1 MRFLVTVVIF
11 IGVTSMAQAKVPYNE
26 LDALR
31 RKTIVVRSVMDN
43 PEQAWV
49 KKCVSA
55 EKRMMAGSRLALATD
70 NAAAHWKKQTITKAD
85 MMEISQKIKACES
98 RGSCSV
104 YEVYL
109 GAVQIPADLTEMA
122 VGLRSELEKKLEAMT
137 SSSYQNAL
145 ADIKQPCVLL
155 KALTK
160 GP

>member
-1 MRFLVTVVIF
+1 MRLLVSLAILV
-11 IGVTSMAQAKVPYNE
+11 GTSSLSYAKVPYNE

-31 RKTIVVRSVMDN
+31 RKTIVVRSAMDN
-43 PEQAWV
+43 PNQAWV
-49 KKCVSA
+49 KKCVST
-55 EKRMMAGSRLALATD
+55 EKRTMAGSRLALATD
-70 NAAAHWKKQTITKAD
+70 NAAADWKKNTATKAD
-85 MMEISQKIKACES
+85 LLEIAEKIKICEA

-145 ADIKQPCVLL
+145 AEIKQPCVLL
-155 KALTK
+155 KSLTK
-160 GP
+160 GR